1 MPNSDITKFKR
12 ILIVGDSGRGKS
24 TLAVA
29 LSKKLKI
36 KYYSTDDFYWKV
48 KFTVPDD
55 KQSSIKNISKIYQQK
70 SWIVEGSTRS
80 LIKKGIDKSDVI
92 IHLVYPS
99 LLSQFWYLFLRNLTR
114 KNEKLINLLRLY
126 RHLIY
131 KRYKIGPQKDKV
143 GLEEMLAPFEGK
155 IIKLRSF
162 GEINNLLLINI

>member
-1 MPNSDITKFKR
+1 MLSKNITNFKR

-24 TLAVA
+24 TLAVS

-36 KYYSTDDFYWKV
+36 KYYSTDDFYWKI
-48 KFTVPDD
+48 KFTIPND
-55 KQSSIKNISKIYQQK
+55 KHVSIKNISKIYKQE

-80 LIKKGIDKSDVI
+80 LIKEGIDKSDII
-92 IHLVYPS
+92 IHLVYPN

-126 RHLIY
+126 RHLFY

-143 GLEEMLAPFEGK
+143 GLEEMLEPFKDK
-155 IIKLRSF
+155 IVKLKSF
-162 GEINNLLLINI
+162 GEINNFVDIL